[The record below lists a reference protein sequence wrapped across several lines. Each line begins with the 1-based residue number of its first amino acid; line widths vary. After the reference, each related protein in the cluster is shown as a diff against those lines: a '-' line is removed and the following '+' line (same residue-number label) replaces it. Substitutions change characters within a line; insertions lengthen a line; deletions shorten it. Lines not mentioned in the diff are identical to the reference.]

1 MTTSV
6 SDSWQSLHE
15 NCQRLEHDVTSNLSS
30 IRGASFHA
38 QTQWRDKVQESLG
51 RYTLSVLSLRQK
63 LNTESANLTD
73 GEKRRRESYVSGL
86 EGREKQLR
94 LVFQQQQSGAKQ
106 KRSTDDQRKRLLDS
120 AIIDVGTDDSWT
132 NREDEPLLA
141 SGASGSDMVS
151 SYHQR
156 KEQILADQDRGLDA
170 LHDVILRQKHL
181 AGNIQTEAS
190 AHNDLLDDIDEGLE
204 RTTQRIVTTTQSVR
218 TVSQRDKVWKYW
230 LVILLLLVVMIIIIA
245 IPGGKH

>member
-1 MTTSV
+1 MT
-6 SDSWQSLHE
+6 DSWQSLHE
-15 NCQRLEHDVTSNLSS
+15 TCQRLEHDVTSNLGSS
-30 IRGASFHA
+30 RGASFHA
-38 QTQWRDKVQESLG
+38 QTQWRDQVQESLG

-73 GEKRRRESYVSGL
+73 GEKRRREAFVSAL

-141 SGASGSDMVS
+141 SGANSSDMLS
-151 SYHQR
+151 SYQQR
-156 KEQILADQDRGLDA
+156 KEHVLAEQDKGLDA
-170 LHDVILRQKHL
+170 LHEVIIRQKHL

-190 AHNDLLDDIDEGLE
+190 AHNDLLDDIDDGLD
-204 RTTQRIVTTTQSVR
+204 RTTQRLVTTTQSVR

-230 LVILLLLVVMIIIIA
+230 LIIFLLLVVMIIIIA
-245 IPGGKH
+245 MPSKH

>member
-1 MTTSV
+1 M
-6 SDSWQSLHE
+6 
-15 NCQRLEHDVTSNLSS
+15 
-30 IRGASFHA
+30 
-38 QTQWRDKVQESLG
+38 
-51 RYTLSVLSLRQK
+51 
-63 LNTESANLTD
+63 
-73 GEKRRRESYVSGL
+73 
-86 EGREKQLR
+86 
-94 LVFQQQQSGAKQ
+94 
-106 KRSTDDQRKRLLDS
+106 
-120 AIIDVGTDDSWT
+120 
-132 NREDEPLLA
+132 
-141 SGASGSDMVS
+141 
-151 SYHQR
+151 
-156 KEQILADQDRGLDA
+156 ADQDRGLDA

>member
-1 MTTSV
+1 MHLFVGNANIKKSI
-6 SDSWQSLHE
+6 SDKISFL
-15 NCQRLEHDVTSNLSS
+15 L
-30 IRGASFHA
+30 GASFHA

-120 AIIDVGTDDSWT
+120 AIIG
-132 NREDEPLLA
+132 RHKYFP
-141 SGASGSDMVS
+141 
-151 SYHQR
+151 
-156 KEQILADQDRGLDA
+156 KETQPSNYSVPNFFFYSKKFQDFFM
-170 LHDVILRQKHL
+170 
-181 AGNIQTEAS
+181 N
-190 AHNDLLDDIDEGLE
+190 
-204 RTTQRIVTTTQSVR
+204 
-218 TVSQRDKVWKYW
+218 
-230 LVILLLLVVMIIIIA
+230 
-245 IPGGKH
+245 

>member
-1 MTTSV
+1 MYVPNNMYISF
-6 SDSWQSLHE
+6 L
-15 NCQRLEHDVTSNLSS
+15 
-30 IRGASFHA
+30 GASFHA
-38 QTQWRDKVQESLG
+38 QTHWRDQVQESLG

-73 GEKRRRESYVSGL
+73 GEKRRREAFVSAL

-106 KRSTDDQRKRLLDS
+106 KSSTDDQRKRLLDS

-141 SGASGSDMVS
+141 SGANSSDMLS
-151 SYHQR
+151 SYQQR
-156 KEQILADQDRGLDA
+156 KEHALAEQDRGLDA
-170 LHDVILRQKHL
+170 LHEVIIRQKHL

-190 AHNDLLDDIDEGLE
+190 AHNDLLDDIDDGLD
-204 RTTQRIVTTTQSVR
+204 RTTQRLVTTTQSVR

-230 LVILLLLVVMIIIIA
+230 LIIFLLLVVMIIIIA
-245 IPGGKH
+245 MPSKH